1 MSIIYRHPD
10 RHGPKPPSGD
20 GSKPP
25 SPEQTASQAAPPAAG
40 PAPPSPRA
48 ADAPGEHVLGL
59 TEVRVLC
66 RAAIERLDLPCH
78 VDEDATASIAI
89 DPIVLRLWARP
100 WPNSPGGCVVL
111 VAADV
116 LHDVRPSGDLAL
128 DMLRH
133 NHDVLFGAFSLRPL
147 ESGLYVL
154 GFDHVLLG
162 DHITLAEIEN
172 AMQFVATTARRL
184 APELAEKYGGTLPLH
199 EPDFPI
205 SRMTAAGHFENAD
218 PAALMAEALHQIPI
232 GWKPSGDYW
241 IHQGHGFEI
250 YLGCFVNDAGRVTVA
265 VTPRSDPDA
274 SRQFADK
281 WMTLLDPWRRFLRGS
296 SATDGADELLAV
308 RQQGALRQLT
318 PASIGPLPEPEKPD
332 RGRRRR

>member
-10 RHGPKPPSGD
+10 RHSPQPPSGD

-25 SPEQTASQAAPPAAG
+25 SSEETASQTTPPPTD
-40 PAPPSPRA
+40 PAPSSPRA
-48 ADAPGEHVLGL
+48 AGEHVLGL
-59 TEVRVLC
+59 AEVRALC
-66 RAAIERLDLPCH
+66 RAAVERLDLPCH
-78 VDEDATASIAI
+78 VDENAMASIAI

-111 VAADV
+111 IAADV

-128 DMLRH
+128 EVLRH
-133 NHDVLFGAFSLRPL
+133 NHGVLFGAFSLRPL
-147 ESGLYVL
+147 EKDLYVL

-162 DHITLAEIEN
+162 DHVTIAEIEN
-172 AMQFVATTARRL
+172 AMRFVAETARRL
-184 APELAEKYGGTLPLH
+184 APELAEKYGGMLPLH

-205 SRMTAAGHFENAD
+205 SRMTTAAHFENAD
-218 PAALMAEALHQIPI
+218 PAVLMAEALHGIPI
-232 GWKPSGDYW
+232 GWKESGDYW
-241 IHQGHGFEI
+241 IHQNHGFEI

-274 SRQFADK
+274 SARFADK
-281 WMTLLDPWRRFLRGS
+281 WMTVLDSWRRFRSGS
-296 SATDGADELLAV
+296 SETDGADALLTA

-318 PASIGPLPEPEKPD
+318 PASIGPLPEPEKSS